1 MQSEIAF
8 ESLSLCRSPSSHE
21 IFQFSTPSMALPT
34 YTAGRGALSWGS
46 TGSLSSTEF
55 GVLMNW
61 RTPNTMVLSV
71 NSSYVK
77 KESERKGRKYHNQSK
92 YPRILA
98 CYCLLQVQRWKPQGF
113 ISFSSSAQSC
123 VDARAFTNYKR
134 VQRLMRKTDM
144 DVHLEFLASDSNVMV
159 TKLT

>member
-1 MQSEIAF
+1 
-8 ESLSLCRSPSSHE
+8 
-21 IFQFSTPSMALPT
+21 
-34 YTAGRGALSWGS
+34 
-46 TGSLSSTEF
+46 
-55 GVLMNW
+55 
-61 RTPNTMVLSV
+61 MVLSV

-77 KESERKGRKYHNQSK
+77 KKVKEKERKRKGRKYHNQSK